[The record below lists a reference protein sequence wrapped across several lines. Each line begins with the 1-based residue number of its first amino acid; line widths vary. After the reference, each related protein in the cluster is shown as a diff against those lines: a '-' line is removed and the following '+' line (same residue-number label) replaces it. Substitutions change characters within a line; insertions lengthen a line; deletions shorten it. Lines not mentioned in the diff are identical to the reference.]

1 MNAIEFTAELNE
13 AGTLHIPSEVAKNLP
28 RSGLARIILLTG
40 DSGGDASWQAA
51 AYQQFLRD
59 DAPEDAIYESLASS
73 P

>member
-1 MNAIEFTAELNE
+1 MTAVEFTADLNE
-13 AGTLHIPSEVAKNLP
+13 GGTLHIPSEVAKNLP

-40 DSGGDASWQAA
+40 DSDSDEAWQSA

-59 DAPEDAIYESLASS
+59 DAPEDAIYESLASA